1 MLKILVDRNIE
12 REAITHRTVMREK
25 ALKWG
30 SNEITSHVMDRE
42 RFAPR
47 AAEHFRNE
55 QLPYL
60 ATIGNLAR
68 QGSLALSNL
77 FAPGWA
83 DTPSRELDA
92 SVGASGPHDFAVR
105 DQHLSSA
112 CR

>member
-30 SNEITSHVMDRE
+30 PNEITSHVMDRK

-47 AAEHFRNE
+47 ADEHFRNE

-60 ATIGNLAR
+60 ATVGNLAR
-68 QGSLALSNL
+68 QGSLALFTSFELNMERMRQRGEQD
-77 FAPGWA
+77 GWA
-83 DTPSRELDA
+83 GFSLF
-92 SVGASGPHDFAVR
+92 HDVR
-105 DQHLSSA
+105 LEH
-112 CR
+112 